1 VHIMYFDLVCSSG
14 EAVHKLNAILTSRTP
29 GTKDFNVMFLLHILL
44 VPYSIV
50 WLHSCALYF

>member
-1 VHIMYFDLVCSSG
+1 MYFDLLCSSG